1 MRNVYKKVGVLI
13 LSGVLLVGAPLSN
26 GLVSYANSIE
36 SNIYNNRCIFSKYS
50 DIADVKGC
58 QKIYSYSILKHNPS
72 DAYIRSALKLG
83 AKYGSEKSGKKYHI
97 HIKDFYLI
105 FKDGYDFKQYLL
117 NKGMMKQGIYK
128 IKVGED
134 VYILKFY
141 RNVPPGIKVFDHID
155 KWVYSREG
163 DILKLKYAQSLY
175 NFKVF
180 AINPDRKFVSNLL
193 KNYSSVYVLYN
204 DFRSVSDFINYLQ
217 ENRNKLS
224 KGFYRIFIEGFD
236 VIIRFN

>member
-1 MRNVYKKVGVLI
+1 MKSVYKKVGVLI

-26 GLVSYANSIE
+26 GLVSYANSVE
-36 SNIYNNRCIFSKYS
+36 SNIYNNRSIFSKYS

-58 QKIYSYSILKHNPS
+58 QKIYSYSILKQNPNKK
-72 DAYIRSALKLG
+72 YIEYALSLG
-83 AKYGSEKSGKKYHI
+83 DNYGSHKKSGKKYPI
-97 HIKDFYLI
+97 NIKNFYLI
-105 FKDGYDFKQYLL
+105 FKDGHEFKQYLRD
-117 NKGMMKQGIYK
+117 KGMKEGIYK

-134 VYILKFY
+134 VYLLKFY

-163 DILKLKYAQSLY
+163 DILKLKYAQYLY

-180 AINPDRKFVSNLL
+180 AIDPDREFVSNLL